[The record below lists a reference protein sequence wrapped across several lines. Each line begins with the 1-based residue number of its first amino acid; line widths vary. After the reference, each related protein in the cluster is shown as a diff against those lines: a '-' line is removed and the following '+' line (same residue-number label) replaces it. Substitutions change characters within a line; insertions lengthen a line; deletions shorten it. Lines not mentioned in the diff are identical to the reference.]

1 MKYLALLLM
10 GEAVCLA
17 QPAALLYD
25 RNVPQVAFA
34 ASEIHQAYAA
44 SGRSMAE
51 QSLEALGASAGPL
64 RLVIA
69 ADRAQSQKAAGALAV
84 AGLKSE
90 AAQSYSIRRVA
101 KDGRTTVAVLAADPA
116 GAMYGGLDVA
126 EAIRLGT
133 LDDAERIPTTRRTS
147 SAAASSSTSRSTP
160 ARPATPTTA
169 TPRSTTSPRCGAWIS
184 GASSSTRW
192 RAIATTCCRSGTCTR
207 SLRS

>member
-1 MKYLALLLM
+1 MKCLALLLM

-34 ASEIHQAYAA
+34 ASEIHKAYAA

-51 QSLEALGASAGPL
+51 QSLEALGANANPL

-69 ADRAQSQKAAGALAV
+69 TDRAQSQKAAGALAV
-84 AGLKSE
+84 AGPKSE

-101 KDGRTTVAVLAADPA
+101 KDGRTTVAVLAADAA

-133 LDDAERIPTTRRTS
+133 LDGLGKLGSHRTHRAPGDQVQHPAGRTHAEL
-147 SAAASSSTSRSTP
+147 
-160 ARPATPTTA
+160 
-169 TPRSTTSPRCGAWIS
+169 
-184 GASSSTRW
+184 
-192 RAIATTCCRSGTCTR
+192 
-207 SLRS
+207 LR